1 MADHALRGMQI
12 GSKSLE
18 TEEGIVFAERTQKRY
33 QCENGHVFSITMSLD
48 ANPPATWECKCG
60 SEAEYLGTA
69 EPEEDKVIKPVR
81 THWDMLIERR
91 TPEELEDL
99 LQEQLETLRRGE
111 LRDGIAYQR

>member
-18 TEEGIVFAERTQKRY
+18 TEEGIVFAERTQKQY
-33 QCENGHVFSITMSLD
+33 QCEAGHVFSITMALD
-48 ANPPATWECKCG
+48 ATAPATWECKCG
-60 SEAEYLGTA
+60 NMAEYLGTA
-69 EPEEDKVIKPVR
+69 EPEEEKLHKPIR
-81 THWDMLIERR
+81 THWDMLVERR
-91 TPEELEDL
+91 TEAELEEL

>member
-1 MADHALRGMQI
+1 MAEHALRGMQI

-18 TEEGIVFAERTQKRY
+18 TEEGIVFAERTQKQY

-48 ANPPATWECKCG
+48 AVAPANWECKCG
-60 SEAEYLGTA
+60 AEAEFLGTA

-91 TPEELEDL
+91 TPEELEEL